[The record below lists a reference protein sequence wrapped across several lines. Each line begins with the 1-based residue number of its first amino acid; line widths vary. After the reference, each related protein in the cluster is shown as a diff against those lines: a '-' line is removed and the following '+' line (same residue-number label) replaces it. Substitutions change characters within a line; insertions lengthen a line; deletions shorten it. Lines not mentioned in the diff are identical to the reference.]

1 LIVVDANVLIELLVE
16 GPPQEVVRG
25 VMRAD
30 PAWAAPLLWRSEFC
44 NFLANEMRR
53 GERELDEAL
62 ICFEAAHGVVEG
74 REYPVSPERVLRACA
89 ASGCTAYDCEYAVL
103 ADSLGVP
110 LVTGDR
116 QLLKA
121 FPGLAVTPAAFARG
135 RG

>member
-1 LIVVDANVLIELLVE
+1 MIVVDANVLIELLVE
-16 GPPQEVVRG
+16 GPPQQLAQE

-30 PAWAAPLLWRSEFC
+30 PAWVAPLLWRSEFC

-53 GERELDEAL
+53 GERELDEVQIL
-62 ICFEAAHGVVEG
+62 YGEASEVFAG
-74 REYPVSPERVLRACA
+74 REYPVAPERVLRACA

-103 ADSLGVP
+103 ADALGVP

-121 FPGLAVTPAAFARG
+121 FPGLAVTPAAFAR
-135 RG
+135 RTA